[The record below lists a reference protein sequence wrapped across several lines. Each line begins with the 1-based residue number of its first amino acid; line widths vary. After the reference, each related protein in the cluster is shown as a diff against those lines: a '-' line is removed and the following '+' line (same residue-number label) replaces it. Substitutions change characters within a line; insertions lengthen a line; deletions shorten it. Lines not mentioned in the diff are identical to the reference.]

1 MALLSAMLTGAALLA
16 FGLCNWWLIR
26 NIKIERIDNDIRA
39 NAERETSRTRS
50 ATEWQHIETE
60 FVSNLGIRDSKDL
73 ILLVQNGTGEIIYQS
88 SHWPASLDVA
98 RIPWPKRHAAQTIS
112 GLDKIR
118 ISEAHAAYD
127 GTEPPGPPRP
137 FDQAERG
144 PDLKPERMPPGKAP
158 LPGRPPPRYENAPE
172 DTRQPDAE
180 RPPAGSPPV
189 SEVISRVVAGHIWR
203 IGLANADRSRIAVA
217 VDTKVVDAEMKSIRN
232 AFIIALPF
240 ALILTGLSGWA
251 FSVRAIRPL
260 KKLIATTHRVT
271 TEGLNQQILVQ
282 GEDRE
287 FVELI
292 DVFNLMLVKLKSNQA
307 ELERLALHDTLT
319 GLPNR
324 RLLVEHMQQ
333 ALARAKRNST
343 RVAALFLDLDGFK
356 LVNDTMGHKTGD
368 EALKE
373 ITRRLLLTV
382 RHSDTLSRLGGDEFV
397 LLVTDVEESTESR
410 VCSLAQ
416 KCIDYVAEPLCLQ
429 GANCNLGVSIGVAIR
444 NGDCSPDQLLAAA
457 DKAMYEAKQKGR
469 GCYVL
474 APCQIQ

>member
-50 ATEWQHIETE
+50 TAEWRNIETE
-60 FVSNLGIRDSKDL
+60 FASNLGIRDSKDL
-73 ILLVQNGTGEIIYQS
+73 ILLIQDGSGEIIYQS
-88 SHWPASLDVA
+88 PHWPASLDVA
-98 RIPWPKRHAAQTIS
+98 RIPWPERRTAQTTS
-112 GLDKIR
+112 GVDKIQ

-127 GTEPPGPPRP
+127 RPDPPGPPRP
-137 FDQAERG
+137 PEQDERG
-144 PDLKPERMPPGKAP
+144 STLKPERMPPGNDP
-158 LPGRPPPRYENAPE
+158 LPGRPPPRFENSPE
-172 DTRQPDAE
+172 DKRQPDAE
-180 RPPAGSPPV
+180 RRPRGLPPASA
-189 SEVISRVVAGHIWR
+189 VISQSVAGHIWR
-203 IGLANADRSRIAVA
+203 IGLAHADRSRIAVA
-217 VDTKVVDAEMKSIRN
+217 VDTKVVDADMKSIRN
-232 AFIIALPF
+232 AFVIALPF

-282 GEDRE
+282 GEDHE

-292 DVFNLMLVKLKSNQA
+292 DVFNLMLVNLKSNQA

-356 LVNDTMGHKTGD
+356 LINDTLGHKTGD

-373 ITRRLLLTV
+373 ITRRLLLVV
-382 RHSDTLSRLGGDEFV
+382 RHADTLSRLGGDEFV
-397 LLVTDVEESTESR
+397 LLVTDIEESTESR
-410 VCSLAQ
+410 VSSLAQ

-429 GANCNLGVSIGVAIR
+429 GANCNLGVSIGIAIR

-469 GCYVL
+469 GCYVM
-474 APCQIQ
+474 APCQIR